1 VSTQFLG
8 DKKDLAAQAAQEDR
22 EEAAELEVEGLVEA
36 VPSRRRQTS
45 ATWKG
50 NTIALK
56 Y

>member
-8 DKKDLAAQAAQEDR
+8 DKKALAAQEDR
-22 EEAAELEVEGLVEA
+22 EEAAELEVEELAEA